1 MFRLAF
7 RNLWR
12 NKRRTAITTT
22 AIAGGLLLI
31 IMGNN
36 LNHGTYLEFIRMG
49 VSTTA
54 GHVVVQ
60 GEGWQADPDPLDF
73 RVPNADAIASKV
85 QTAVPKATV
94 VQRIFLG
101 GLLSSATNSVGVVTT
116 GIQPDQEAKVS
127 EWHTKLVEGEWLEP
141 GDKRGII
148 LGVDLAQTLEVA
160 LGKKV
165 VLMGQG
171 KDDVASRLF
180 RVKGLIRTGA
190 AQMDGFFTLV
200 SLESA
205 QAFLEQPGA
214 ASQVS
219 LHLAEPRGTDAAL
232 ASVQGA
238 LAQEQGLEI
247 LGWKDAVKPIY
258 EFTKVDRRMNNT
270 FMSILG
276 FLVALG
282 ILNTVL
288 MSVMERMRE
297 FGVLLALGTPP
308 GKLRRMILCE
318 GLLLGLF
325 ASAIGLALGAG
336 VTSYLVAHGVDYSEM
351 IGETMEIEGVAI
363 STIIYAAWDWFSMS
377 IYTVVA
383 VFLAV
388 AATVYPAWKAGRIA
402 PVEAMRHH

>member
-1 MFRLAF
+1 MLRLAL

-12 NKRRTAITTT
+12 NKRRTLIT
-22 AIAGGLLLI
+22 ASSIAGGLVLI

-36 LNHGTYLEFIRMG
+36 LNHGTYLEFIRVG

-60 GEGWQADPDPLDF
+60 GEGWQADPDPLKF
-73 RVPNADAIASKV
+73 QVSDAASVASKV
-85 QTAVPKATV
+85 QAAVPEGTV
-94 VQRIFLG
+94 VKRTFLG
-101 GLLSSATNSVGVVTT
+101 GLLNSATNSVGIVTT
-116 GIQPDQEAKVS
+116 AIQPEAEAKVS

-148 LGVDLAQTLEVA
+148 LGVDLARTLEVG

-190 AQMDGFFTLV
+190 AQVDGFFALV

-219 LHLAEPRGTDAAL
+219 LHLSDPGGTDAAL

-238 LAQEQGLEI
+238 LSSEQGLEV

-258 EFTKVDRRMNNT
+258 DFTKIDRRMNNS

-276 FLVALG
+276 LMVALG
-282 ILNTVL
+282 ILNTIL

-308 GKLRRMILCE
+308 GRLRRMILSE

-325 ASAIGLALGAG
+325 AASVGLAMGAG
-336 VTSYLVAHGVDYSEM
+336 VTSYLVEHGVDYTEM
-351 IGETMEIEGVAI
+351 MGETMEVEGVAI
-363 STIIYAAWDWFSMS
+363 STVIYASWDWFSMS
-377 IYTVVA
+377 IYTAVA
-383 VFLAV
+383 VFLSGL
-388 AATVYPAWKAGRIA
+388 ATVYPAWKAGRIA
-402 PVEAMRHH
+402 PVEAMRHQ

>member
-1 MFRLAF
+1 MLRLAL

-12 NKRRTAITTT
+12 NKRRTLIT
-22 AIAGGLLLI
+22 ASSIAGGLVLI

-36 LNHGTYLEFIRMG
+36 LNHGTYLEFIRVG

-60 GEGWQADPDPLDF
+60 GEGWQADPDPLKF
-73 RVPNADAIASKV
+73 QVSDAASVASKV
-85 QTAVPKATV
+85 QAAVPEGTV
-94 VQRIFLG
+94 VKRTFLG
-101 GLLSSATNSVGVVTT
+101 GLLNSATNSVGIVTT
-116 GIQPDQEAKVS
+116 AIQPEAEAKVS

-148 LGVDLAQTLEVA
+148 LGVDLARTLEVG

-190 AQMDGFFTLV
+190 AQVDGFFALV

-219 LHLAEPRGTDAAL
+219 LHLSDPGGTDAAL

-238 LAQEQGLEI
+238 LSSEQGLEV

-258 EFTKVDRRMNNT
+258 DFTKIDRRMNNS

-276 FLVALG
+276 LMVALG
-282 ILNTVL
+282 ILNTIL

-308 GKLRRMILCE
+308 GRLRRMILSE

-325 ASAIGLALGAG
+325 AASVGLAMGAG
-336 VTSYLVAHGVDYSEM
+336 VTSYLVEHGVDYTEM
-351 IGETMEIEGVAI
+351 MGETMEVEGVAI
-363 STIIYAAWDWFSMS
+363 STVIYASWDWFSMS
-377 IYTVVA
+377 IYTAVA
-383 VFLAV
+383 VFLSV
-388 AATVYPAWKAGRIA
+388 LATVYPAWKAGRIA
-402 PVEAMRHH
+402 PVEAMRHQ

>member
-1 MFRLAF
+1 V
-7 RNLWR
+7 
-12 NKRRTAITTT
+12 
-22 AIAGGLLLI
+22 GGLVLI

-36 LNHGTYLEFIRMG
+36 LNHGTYLEFIRVG

-60 GEGWQADPDPLDF
+60 GEGWQADPDPLKF
-73 RVPNADAIASKV
+73 QVPDAASVASTV
-85 QTAVPKATV
+85 QAAVPEGTV
-94 VQRIFLG
+94 VQRTFLG
-101 GLLSSATNSVGVVTT
+101 GLLNSATNSVGIMTT
-116 GIQPDQEAKVS
+116 AIQPEAEAKVS

-148 LGVDLAQTLEVA
+148 LGVDLARTLEVG

-190 AQMDGFFTLV
+190 AQVDGFFALV

-205 QAFLEQPGA
+205 QAFLEQPGT

-219 LHLAEPRGTDAAL
+219 LHLTDPGRTDAAL
-232 ASVQGA
+232 TSVQGA
-238 LAQEQGLEI
+238 LSSEQGLEV

-258 EFTKVDRRMNNT
+258 DFTKIDRRMNNS
-270 FMSILG
+270 FMAILG
-276 FLVALG
+276 LMVALG
-282 ILNTVL
+282 ILNTIL

-308 GKLRRMILCE
+308 GRLRRMILSE

-325 ASAIGLALGAG
+325 AASVGLALGAG
-336 VTSYLVAHGVDYSEM
+336 VTSYLVEHGVDYTEM
-351 IGETMEIEGVAI
+351 MGETMEVEGVAI
-363 STIIYAAWDWFSMS
+363 STVIYASWDWFSMS

-383 VFLAV
+383 VFLSV
-388 AATVYPAWKAGRIA
+388 LATAYPAWKAGRIA
-402 PVEAMRHH
+402 PVEAMRHQ